1 VARPAVHDAS
11 FGRAGISPIERLAA
25 LRRPLVPHFLLA
37 FQSIP
42 PAHSSHTWAYVCFI
56 ALVCV
61 FLALDLGIL
70 NRKAHV
76 ISMKEAVRWS
86 IIWITCGLA
95 FSAIVYLAYENHWL
109 GLGLDTPMYG
119 AESSAGKHA
128 VVNGTVGGFE
138 AAKQYLAG
146 YLVEKS
152 LAMDNIFVIAIV
164 FSYFGIPDK
173 YQHRVL
179 FWGIIGALLM
189 RGAMIYLGAELVHRY
204 TWILILFGLFL
215 LLTAL
220 KMMLIKG
227 SDDPSKNPAVRLARR
242 YLNVTEFLDGSR
254 FFTRRTLAPTYSKDP
269 VSGEMKMDPPPPGTL
284 AKRTHLTPLFLALVV
299 VEFTD
304 LVFAADS
311 IPAVFAITP
320 DPFIVFT
327 SNIFA
332 IMGLRSLYFCLAA
345 AIGRFRLLKPALIV
359 IMAFVGVKLMLM
371 ATPPYIDNIAGWV
384 GLTVAEGKSI
394 KIPTTWSLGVVL
406 GVLMFGIVGSL
417 LLPPKPAH
425 KPT

>member
-1 VARPAVHDAS
+1 M
-11 FGRAGISPIERLAA
+11 
-25 LRRPLVPHFLLA
+25 PHTLLA
-37 FQSIP
+37 FLLSP
-42 PAHSSHTWAYVCFI
+42 PPLTSHTLAYVCFVG
-56 ALVCV
+56 LVCV
-61 FLALDLGIL
+61 FLALDLGVF

-76 ISMKEAVRWS
+76 ISMKEAIRWS
-86 IIWITCGLA
+86 FIWITCGLA
-95 FSAIVYLAYENHWL
+95 FSGVVHLAYEGHWL
-109 GLGLDTPMYG
+109 GLGLDVPIYG
-119 AESSAGKHA
+119 TDGSSGKHA
-128 VVNGTVGGFE
+128 VITGTVGGLE

-189 RGAMIYLGAELVHRY
+189 RGAMIYLGAALIHHY
-204 TWILILFGLFL
+204 TWLLIIFGLFL
-215 LLTAL
+215 VLSAVKLAL
-220 KMMLIKG
+220 VESSG
-227 SDDPSKNPAVRLARR
+227 DPGQNPVVRLVRR
-242 YLNVTEFLDGSR
+242 YFPVTDFLDGPR
-254 FFTRRTLAPTYSKDP
+254 FLTRRTVAPTYSKDP
-269 VSGEMKMDPPPPGTL
+269 ATGELVQDPPPPGTL
-284 AKRTHLTPLFLALVV
+284 GTATRLTPLFLALLV
-299 VEFTD
+299 VEVTD

-345 AIGRFRLLKPALIV
+345 AVNRFRLLKPALIV
-359 IMAFVGVKLMLM
+359 IMVFVGVKLLLM
-371 ATPPYIDNIAGWV
+371 ATPPYIDNIAGFV
-384 GLTVAEGKSI
+384 GLSAAEGKSI

-406 GVLMFGIVGSL
+406 CVLLVGVVGSL
-417 LLPPKPAH
+417 LLPPKSEQ
-425 KPT
+425 KGD